1 MLSKLKKIFL
11 GEDHTP
17 ASAPAVSANDSMT
30 RGEFIDLIVDNFRNE
45 LNRQTT
51 RRGLLFP
58 TSFTVL
64 MHQDDYAAQSEAF
77 PMSVQEIIQGFNEVV
92 SEFLPRYP
100 SYRAH
105 AYNWFLHFICIG
117 NDVELP
123 EDMGVSAP
131 GPGDPVVL
139 MKLYS
144 TDPSVQDSTAG
155 AGRQVTTV
163 RTKNSQITLPNGLN
177 MAAFPGVVTI
187 NRDQFR
193 IPIVNFTSVGRTG
206 GEAGTPSR
214 PINENPT
221 TAPIGPRLKAVLGH
235 MLMADGTEISSFRMH
250 PSGVEIHGQ
259 SAPPH
264 ATSEG
269 RAVRVN
275 VPGLLSPHAVIKQEA
290 NGRYSITAYGPIRLN
305 ERLFEGDATKRYEL
319 YNNSTIMLADSVQL
333 VFTFK

>member
-1 MLSKLKKIFL
+1 MLAKLKKIFL
-11 GEDHTP
+11 GEDNTP
-17 ASAPAVSANDSMT
+17 SAVPPAGPVISMT
-30 RGEFIDLIVDNFRNE
+30 RGEFIELIVDNFRNE
-45 LNRQTT
+45 LKRQTT
-51 RRGLLFP
+51 KRGLLFP

-64 MHQDDYAAQSEAF
+64 MNQEDYAEQSEAF

-100 SYRAH
+100 AYKPH

-117 NDVELP
+117 DDVELP
-123 EDMGVSAP
+123 EDMGVAVP
-131 GPGDPVVL
+131 GRADPVVL

-144 TDPSVQDSTAG
+144 QDPSVPASAEG

-187 NRDQFR
+187 NKDQFR
-193 IPIVNFTSVGRTG
+193 IPIVNFSSVGRTG
-206 GEAGTPSR
+206 SDVSANTHQ
-214 PINENPT
+214 INANPT

-235 MLMADGTEISSFRMH
+235 MLAADGTEIRSFRMQ

-259 SAPPH
+259 SAPPR
-264 ATSEG
+264 ATAEG

-275 VPGLLSPHAVIKQEA
+275 VPDLLSPHAVIKLEN

-305 ERLFEGDATKRYEL
+305 ERLYEPDPSKRYEL
-319 YNNSTIMLADSVQL
+319 YNNSTIMLGDSVQL
-333 VFTFK
+333 IFTVK